1 MDEDQLLRDRAYRI
15 AEEKAGF
22 YIHLAA
28 FLLVN
33 VGLWALWFFTS
44 RDSFPWPIFITGFW
58 GFGHGKLSLEVKIGQ
73 LMHGVGAFLG
83 DGYTES
89 LAEKEYEKLKRKR
102 GL

>member
-33 VGLWALWFFTS
+33 AGLWALWFFTS
-44 RDSFPWPIFITGFW
+44 RDSFPWPIFVTGFW
-58 GFGHGKLSLEVKIGQ
+58 GFGL